1 MAKITKATI
10 AALNAIATSGY
21 VSQAV
26 GEPLLKD
33 KLIQVDTSKLNDKN
47 EAAAVLTEAGKKALG
62 SEAKAEAS
70 TPATQFAIIT
80 NAVPPAS
87 KRGNHLGGGAPAKY
101 PFASM
106 EVGNSFFVPVSAD
119 LPDPVKTLGSTVS
132 NANAKYAK
140 PTGETKQVERTKRGE
155 GNKAVLDANGNKV
168 RETVTVEVKKQE
180 RKFIIRGV
188 EKGKTYGGWVAD
200 ADGALISREI

>member
-1 MAKITKATI
+1 MAKISAATI
-10 AALNAIATSGY
+10 AALNAIAASGR
-21 VSQAV
+21 VTQSV
-26 GEPLLKD
+26 GEPLLKA
-33 KLIQVDTSKLNDKN
+33 KLIQVNTSDVNEAG
-47 EAAAVLTEAGKKALG
+47 EAAAVLTDAGKKAIG
-62 SEAKAEAS
+62 ADANKAEAS
-70 TPATQFAIIT
+70 AASQFAIIT
-80 NAVPPAS
+80 NATPPAS

-106 EVGNSFFVPVSAD
+106 EVGASFFVPVSAD

-140 PTGETKQVERTKRGE
+140 PTGETQQVVRTKRGE
-155 GNKAVLDANGNKV
+155 GNKAVLDEHGNKV

-188 EKGKTYGGWVAD
+188 EAGKEYGEWTAP
-200 ADGALISREI
+200 ANGALISREV